1 MRMTH
6 QDVVPQ
12 IGSGLE
18 TLSAMR
24 TEEVL
29 KGSVV
34 FESVSLHGV
43 VAEQNHATNFAS
55 HLVVMAVVV
64 RV

>member
-43 VAEQNHATNFAS
+43 VAEHNHATNFAS